1 MDYKQIVQSS
11 FHNDENTMWES
22 VGRISAFLHDLKKEQ
37 PDTVRRFLK
46 QEYEALNGQHLNE
59 RMARALVAD
68 MHHTDTKGETV
79 RGEAVS
85 PEASMSLLDGM
96 SEECRQRCRWDAY
109 TGANAFMHDLGNAN
123 LTRDQILASAKH
135 FWFHDEDFS
144 DKHKVY
150 WYFSW
155 MLF

>member
-22 VGRISAFLHDLKKEQ
+22 VGRISAFLHDLKKEH
-37 PDTVRRFLK
+37 PDTVRHFLK

-59 RMARALVAD
+59 TIARALVAD

-96 SEECRQRCRWDAY
+96 SEECHQHCRWDAY
-109 TGANAFMHDLGNAN
+109 AGANAFMHDLGNAN
-123 LTRDQILASAKH
+123 LTRDQILTSAKH